1 MATVF
6 DQDLPSGLQKMA
18 SGTQFNEPDPF
29 NSCHRPEVSAGKWR
43 TNDFGECNM
52 QLEAIYDHGQLKF
65 AQPVT
70 LKHDYLRLIVNVPNE
85 EIFPSG
91 NPYSLSAEVI
101 ERARDMRERLDA
113 IRNAPLPPD
122 AELPELTEKQL
133 ERIAAFEL
141 REDR

>member
-1 MATVF
+1 
-6 DQDLPSGLQKMA
+6 
-18 SGTQFNEPDPF
+18 
-29 NSCHRPEVSAGKWR
+29 
-43 TNDFGECNM
+43 M

-70 LKHDYLRLIVNVPNE
+70 LTHDYLRLIVNVSNE
-85 EIFPSG
+85 EIFPSD
-91 NPYSLSAEVI
+91 NPYRLSAEVM
-101 ERARDMRERLDA
+101 ERARDMRERLDD